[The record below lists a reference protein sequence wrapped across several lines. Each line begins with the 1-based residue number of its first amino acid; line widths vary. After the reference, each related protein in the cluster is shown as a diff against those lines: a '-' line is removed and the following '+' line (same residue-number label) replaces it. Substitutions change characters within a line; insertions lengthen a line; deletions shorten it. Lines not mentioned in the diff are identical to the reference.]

1 MTSTSEWR
9 RALAYLPFFLVGIG
23 FIGIIGILWSSFVT
37 LVPHTRSR
45 CKYANRRN
53 SHQIVKR
60 SRVQLFPVSLNP
72 TIAPFKYSPRF
83 HRSLPP
89 GNGTCSNISHASKNW
104 FQFDFEDESTS
115 WLYHQLLDPPQI
127 WFWRWVNFLVVS
139 PVVGPTSPDS
149 GRTRSPNRR
158 FPRVATY
165 IQQRSD
171 EHKHSQDLVLNLK
184 LTSH

>member
-60 SRVQLFPVSLNP
+60 SLVQLPPFPWIQQL
-72 TIAPFKYSPRF
+72 
-83 HRSLPP
+83 LL
-89 GNGTCSNISHASKNW
+89 SNIHRDSIAVYHLVMERVRISATLQKIDFNLILKMSQLLGCITSCWTHLK
-104 FQFDFEDESTS
+104 FDFEDESTS
-115 WLYHQLLDPPQI
+115 WLFHQLLDPPHLI
-127 WFWRWVNFLVVS
+127 LAERGRLIDAS
-139 PVVGPTSPDS
+139 PESPLIY
-149 GRTRSPNRR
+149 NRGQTNTNT
-158 FPRVATY
+158 PK
-165 IQQRSD
+165 I
-171 EHKHSQDLVLNLK
+171 LCWI
-184 LTSH
+184 

>member
-1 MTSTSEWR
+1 MTKSPCLF
-9 RALAYLPFFLVGIG
+9 AFFLVGIG

-60 SRVQLFPVSLNP
+60 SRVQLSPFSLNP
-72 TIAPFKYSPRF
+72 RIAPFKYSPRF
-83 HRSLPP
+83 HRRLPP

-115 WLYHQLLDPPQI
+115 WLFHQLLDPPHLILAERGRLIDASPESPLIYNRGQKNTNTPKI
-127 WFWRWVNFLVVS
+127 LCWLKTYKSLVFS
-139 PVVGPTSPDS
+139 EEALLT
-149 GRTRSPNRR
+149 
-158 FPRVATY
+158 
-165 IQQRSD
+165 I
-171 EHKHSQDLVLNLK
+171 LND
-184 LTSH
+184 TFIPQPGAP